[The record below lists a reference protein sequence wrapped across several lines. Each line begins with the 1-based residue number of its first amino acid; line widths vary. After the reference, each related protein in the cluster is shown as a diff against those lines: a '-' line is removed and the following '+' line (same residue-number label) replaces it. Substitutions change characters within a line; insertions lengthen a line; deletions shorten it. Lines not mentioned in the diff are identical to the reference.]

1 MKTQLILISVLTSIV
16 NTASA
21 EERYD
26 HFPSLEAADMK
37 TAFCNIQSYNQTLAS
52 ITAKETLTAEDMVK
66 VHELTYTLEN
76 AIMRLQADLNQA
88 AVDLEEVHLAS
99 ERLEQNTIQTS
110 GKRYLDATRQ
120 LLSGP
125 KC

>member
-1 MKTQLILISVLTSIV
+1 MLTSVISA
-16 NTASA
+16 ASA

-37 TAFCNIQSYNQTLAS
+37 TAFCNIKSYNQTLAS
-52 ITAKETLTAEDMVK
+52 ITAKETLSAEDMVK

-88 AVDLEEVHLAS
+88 AIDLEEVHQAS
-99 ERLEQNTIQTS
+99 ERLEQSTIQTS
-110 GKRYLDATRQ
+110 GKRYLDATSQ